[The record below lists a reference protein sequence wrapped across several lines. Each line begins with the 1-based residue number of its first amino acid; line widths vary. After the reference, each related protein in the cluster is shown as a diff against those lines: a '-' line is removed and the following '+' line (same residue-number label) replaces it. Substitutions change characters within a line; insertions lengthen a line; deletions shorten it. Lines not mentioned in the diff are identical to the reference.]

1 MDENNLP
8 KGIFGLNKKDV
19 ETYIASIKDD
29 YEKELMDQS
38 KKLQEMKNENAR
50 LNEKINTLMKEK
62 TEIEQSKAQISD
74 VLIKA
79 QEQAKQIIEDARK
92 QAEKERQDV
101 ELLVE
106 DQRERLINA
115 KIELAM
121 LKDDAKKVIE
131 KFTDDISKFQ

>member
-8 KGIFGLNKKDV
+8 KGIFGLNRKDV

-50 LNEKINTLMKEK
+50 LNERINALMKEK

-79 QEQAKQIIEDARK
+79 QEQAKQIVEDARK

-106 DQRERLINA
+106 EQRERLINA
-115 KIELAM
+115 KIDLAM